1 MEFAKGNSAKRWAIA
16 LGGIDVTDAAPA
28 GLVAASDPSVPTAR
42 ISVSVALVPPPDSTL
57 NRSVLHEVVAGEWP
71 VDQIVGRDVTLTFA
85 PLVPPE
91 DALGHDLS
99 NFPIRAPVLQLQ
111 SVDPLPDSVRP
122 TYGGV
127 PVSLSGAV
135 YTPSPGNPNTLVGPY
150 GPVPPALGASARAA
164 ARARSASLTVS
175 ANAGAFPD
183 FDLDVSVLDPSGAAI
198 PGLAAGDFT
207 VTDDGVPVHASVISN
222 TAPDAVRILVLYDTS
237 GSVTDM
243 WPSAHAKTD
252 FETRLSNALVGAAAG
267 APYLVQVVG
276 LGSSPAPAG
285 WAAPNA
291 HTLEAALA
299 STASNSDVWA
309 SVGEVVPRSGASAAI
324 MVSDCVS
331 ALENPT
337 RVAQDK
343 RWLAA
348 AGVPIAVVP
357 IGTPNTAAVTTIV
370 SGSHGVQLDPAA
382 AGALGQFVAKG
393 VAQRLATPYRL
404 RYRAP
409 ANGAA
414 HRLVHV
420 AITGRTK
427 VAGDTSYDVPRQA
440 DRVAPSGV
448 AGVYVSVTTGGVT
461 DTRRLA
467 GVELTSRG
475 GLSREPTAADIA
487 AATGVLNGITDVMA
501 DAPWS
506 TDAARLDDAVAAAL
520 TLDSL
525 RGASPTDSKALIA
538 AAEAA
543 RRLPWLLEA
552 MQEPVGAPGGVTPR
566 GLAVHILTTVP
577 SADGLDTRSDLPPAL
592 GTMIGTSSDPAAAF
606 RAALTATVAASVRE
620 SEWMQSSA
628 AAQLVGQ
635 KLVLAPT
642 SGGLPAWSDATKAA
656 FRPLLSRYD
665 AFLRLVP
672 ESGAVTAVWVID
684 PGTGSA
690 TAVAA
695 DGSGGGTPSATWP
708 RKVWRAC

>member
-1 MEFAKGNSAKRWAIA
+1 M
-16 LGGIDVTDAAPA
+16 
-28 GLVAASDPSVPTAR
+28 
-42 ISVSVALVPPPDSTL
+42 ALVPPPDSTL
-57 NRSVLHEVVAGEWP
+57 NRSVLHEVVAGQWP
-71 VDQIVGRDVTLTFA
+71 VNRIVGRDVTLTFA

-150 GPVPPALGASARAA
+150 GPVPPALGASAPPRTGTD
-164 ARARSASLTVS
+164 ASLTVS

-198 PGLAAGDFT
+198 PGACSRRFHRHRRWGAGPRFGHQQYGAGRGAHP
-207 VTDDGVPVHASVISN
+207 GVVRHERQRHRHV
-222 TAPDAVRILVLYDTS
+222 AV
-237 GSVTDM
+237 GSR
-243 WPSAHAKTD
+243 KTN

-331 ALENPT
+331 ALEDPT

-440 DRVAPSGV
+440 DRVAPSSV
-448 AGVYVSVTTGGVT
+448 AGVYMSVTTSG
-461 DTRRLA
+461 
-467 GVELTSRG
+467 S
-475 GLSREPTAADIA
+475 PT
-487 AATGVLNGITDVMA
+487 
-501 DAPWS
+501 
-506 TDAARLDDAVAAAL
+506 
-520 TLDSL
+520 
-525 RGASPTDSKALIA
+525 RGASPA
-538 AAEAA
+538 
-543 RRLPWLLEA
+543 
-552 MQEPVGAPGGVTPR
+552 
-566 GLAVHILTTVP
+566 
-577 SADGLDTRSDLPPAL
+577 
-592 GTMIGTSSDPAAAF
+592 SS
-606 RAALTATVAASVRE
+606 
-620 SEWMQSSA
+620 
-628 AAQLVGQ
+628 
-635 KLVLAPT
+635 
-642 SGGLPAWSDATKAA
+642 
-656 FRPLLSRYD
+656 
-665 AFLRLVP
+665 
-672 ESGAVTAVWVID
+672 
-684 PGTGSA
+684 
-690 TAVAA
+690 
-695 DGSGGGTPSATWP
+695 
-708 RKVWRAC
+708 